1 MCPLVPS
8 DQLAGPQFGSIAIV
22 GAPKTGKTQSLATLH
37 AFLVRHK
44 LCPRMAI
51 FDLDEDGAEPLIR
64 IANKEGWI
72 NDLEVYRY
80 NVRGSRIAN
89 KELPDRVRAPT
100 ESFINE
106 FSSLYDRID
115 SRTGGW
121 SEGKALGAVIIDS
134 MTALN
139 ERWFDFVLAIRRKEV
154 GGEGNQAITFNEWT
168 MVKSKLLE
176 TVRSAKALPC
186 YSVFIFHEILLQ
198 EEVSGPKPGDTK
210 TTGNMLWVPKV
221 TGDLTTTIQKEFSAV
236 VHSRGGDWKWIT
248 RPTDRIRSVGSRS
261 KAEMPAEV
269 GQDFENILSV

>member
-1 MCPLVPS
+1 MPLIPV

-72 NDLEVYRY
+72 GDLEVYRY
-80 NVRGSRIAN
+80 NVRGNRIAN
-89 KELPDRVRAPT
+89 KELPDRTRIPT
-100 ESFINE
+100 ETFINE
-106 FSSLYDRID
+106 FSGLYDRID
-115 SRTGGW
+115 SRTGNW
-121 SEGKALGAVIIDS
+121 FEGKGLGAVIVDS

-139 ERWFDFVLAIRRKEV
+139 ERWFDFVLTIRHKEV
-154 GGEGNQAITFNEWT
+154 GGEDKQAITFNEWT
-168 MVKSKLLE
+168 MVKSKILE
-176 TVRSAKALPC
+176 TVRSGKALPC
-186 YSVFIFHEILLQ
+186 YSVYIFHEILMQ
-198 EEVSGPKPGDTK
+198 EEVSGPKATDIK
-210 TTGNMLWVPKV
+210 TTGNLLWVPKV
-221 TGDLTTTIQKEFSAV
+221 TGDLTTTIQKEFSTV
-236 VHSRGGDWKWIT
+236 VHTTTGWKWIT

-269 GQDFENILSV
+269 PQDFENILTA